1 MLTREEA
8 ALVDYDFGLCPN
20 QTELQSK
27 ERASFLSCQAIS
39 CLGTAFR
46 LRAYPCPTHYILRIN
61 PHVKL
66 FSNCNRRSCYL
77 LREAAEVPRE
87 LAGPGKLALLR
98 HAAKQLAARW
108 PVQVSRR
115 IRSRRR
121 RWARCQ
127 ENLRCIEQAPAT
139 PVGDQRPGRGS
150 SPIAAPAD
158 AAGHLREP
166 GEGQGTSLS
175 NAERSGGLSS
185 VGSEASDVISLGH
198 RPSKTHETLIIG
210 LLG

>member
-27 ERASFLSCQAIS
+27 ERASYLSCQDKLSRHGITSEAS
-39 CLGTAFR
+39 L
-46 LRAYPCPTHYILRIN
+46 LHSLYPPHHF
-61 PHVKL
+61 HVKL
-66 FSNCNRRSCYL
+66 FYNRNRRSCYL

-108 PVQVSRR
+108 PGQGSRR
-115 IRSRRR
+115 IRSQRR

-127 ENLRCIEQAPAT
+127 ESLRCIEQAPAT
-139 PVGDQRPGRGS
+139 PVGDHNPGRRS
-150 SPIAAPAD
+150 TPIAAPAD

-166 GEGQGTSLS
+166 REGQGIGPS
-175 NAERSGGLSS
+175 NAERSGGLCSI
-185 VGSEASDVISLGH
+185 GSEASDVISLGH
-198 RPSKTHETLIIG
+198 RPSETHETLIIG
-210 LLG
+210 LPG